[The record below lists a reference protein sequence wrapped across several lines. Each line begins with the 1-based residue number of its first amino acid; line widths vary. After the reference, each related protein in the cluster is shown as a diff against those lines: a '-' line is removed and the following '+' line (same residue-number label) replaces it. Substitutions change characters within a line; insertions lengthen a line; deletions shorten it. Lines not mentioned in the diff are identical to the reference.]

1 MAEENKRMNFFKE
14 FLKSIKDLDKYE
26 DFALELPKKTFKYFI
41 KLIVLFSIIVSIF
54 YTIKI
59 GSVMRNAYN
68 NLKEKI
74 PDFSYEDGIITTQ
87 EEPILIEDYK
97 DSFGEIIID
106 TSIEENETNKYQANG
121 SSIQIIFL
129 KDKCI
134 IKNNSL
140 QQVYRYL
147 DLAESYNIEKF
158 TKQSVIE
165 HVEQINTIYLY
176 FSICVTIFI
185 CIAITYFISI
195 LLDTLILSLL
205 AYLVARISRIKFN
218 FGTSFNVAVHSI
230 TLSVVLRLIYIIV
243 NLMTGFT
250 VKYFELMYSTI
261 SYIYVIV
268 GILMIK
274 TDFINRQMEL
284 IKLAQEQ
291 KKVKEELEKAKEEKD
306 KNPDKE
312 KEPKDKEKNK
322 DKEKPEGEVN
332 PSTIQENK

>member
-1 MAEENKRMNFFKE
+1 MAEENKRMNFFRE

-26 DFALELPKKTFKYFI
+26 DFALELPKNTFKYFI
-41 KLIVLFSIIVSIF
+41 KLIVLFSIIASIF

-59 GSVMRNAYN
+59 GSTMQNVYN

-87 EEPILIEDYK
+87 EEPTLIEDYK

-106 TSIEENETNKYQANG
+106 TSIEENEINKYQENG
-121 SSIQIIFL
+121 SNIQIIFL

-165 HVEQINTIYLY
+165 YVEQINAIYLY
-176 FSICVTIFI
+176 FSIYVTIFI

-195 LLDTLILSLL
+195 ILDTLILSLL

-274 TDFINRQMEL
+274 TDFVNRQMEL

-291 KKVKEELEKAKEEKD
+291 KKVKEELEQEKEEKD
-306 KNPDKE
+306 KKPDKK
-312 KEPKDKEKNK
+312 KEPKDKEKNE
-322 DKEKPEGEVN
+322 DEEKPEGEVN